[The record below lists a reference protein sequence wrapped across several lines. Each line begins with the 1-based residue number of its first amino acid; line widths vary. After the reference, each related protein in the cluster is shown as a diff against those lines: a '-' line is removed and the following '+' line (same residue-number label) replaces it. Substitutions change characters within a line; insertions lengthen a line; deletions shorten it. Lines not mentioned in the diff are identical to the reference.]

1 MSTCSYIRASVSARK
16 HSIAVTLIAAATSLL
31 LPCVARAEV
40 LSIGAVSPVPPV
52 GGGTFSSST
61 QLLIGEGDDDTE
73 GDIWGYVSIN
83 NGTLLQYGSLI
94 VGDEDGYFG
103 QVNVSSNFFAG
114 QISQFNFSA
123 QGSTSNPTVQI
134 GREGTGW
141 LNLSGGST
149 MNLTNNGGDLS
160 IGVRSREAGHNGTGV
175 GYATVK
181 DQFTIMTIQDNLFVG
196 QFGIGTLD
204 VLNGAIVRTLTS
216 NSSSFIGIGTND
228 SGVGLVKV
236 DGQGSVLRAGSNLV
250 VSGNSVTLPTEFGQG
265 TLRISN
271 GGIVDVDNGVTFTN
285 EPRVIVGPRGRIE
298 LDEGSLFGFTP
309 ALGFGITVDGF
320 LGGSGL
326 VRGSVALTETAFL
339 ESHAGDFLRF
349 TGNVDNQGSLTIDNS
364 EMWFLADFINN
375 APALGVP
382 PGRIAL
388 QNGTVRFAE
397 PLINDGVISSAYG
410 TNDIHGEVIN
420 NERVVVARDTVAS
433 FYGDFTN
440 NGTGTVT
447 VLPGGNALF
456 LANIFFTD
464 TTVTSPGPLGLV
476 VGIGEG
482 NLGTIGGPL
491 SATGSAA
498 LAGRLE
504 IELDAG
510 FVPEAGNIF
519 EIVSADGGITGTF
532 DSITFPPLP
541 TGLEFGLIYGSNTVT
556 AEVRIDSTAAGL
568 PGDYNNDGTVDAS
581 DYTVWRDKLG
591 STVAL
596 ANDDTPGVG
605 QDDYT
610 RWVNNF
616 GQSLLGG
623 GVASSTTPEPT
634 SCLLALLGLAML
646 TNPRAIRSR

>member
-1 MSTCSYIRASVSARK
+1 MSTRFHIRAFVIARQQSMAVALFVASATMLTQPFVTRADVLSVG
-16 HSIAVTLIAAATSLL
+16 AVT
-31 LPCVARAEV
+31 
-40 LSIGAVSPVPPV
+40 PVPPTN
-52 GGGTFSSST
+52 GGVFSSGT
-61 QLLIGEGDDDTE
+61 QLLVGEGDDDTE
-73 GDIWGYVSIN
+73 GEIWGYVSIDD
-83 NGTLLQYGSLI
+83 GTLLQYGSLI

-103 QVNVSSNFFAG
+103 QVDVNSNFFAG
-114 QISQFNFSA
+114 QRSQFNFSG
-123 QGSTSNPTVQI
+123 QGSSSSPTVQI

-141 LNLSGGST
+141 LNLTSGST
-149 MNLTNNGGDLS
+149 MTLTNTSADMS
-160 IGVRSREAGHNGTGV
+160 IGVRSREAGQNGTGV
-175 GYATVK
+175 GYVTVK

-196 QFGIGTLD
+196 QSGIGTLD
-204 VLNGAIVRTLTS
+204 VLNGAIVRTINTGAS
-216 NSSSFIGIGTND
+216 NFISIGTND

-236 DGQGSVLRAGSNLV
+236 DGQGSVLRTGSNLI
-250 VSGNSVTLPTEFGQG
+250 VSGNAVTLPTQFGQG

-271 GGIVDVDNGVTFTN
+271 GGIVDVDNGVTFNN
-285 EPRVIVGPRGRIE
+285 EPRVIVGTRGRIE
-298 LDEGSLFGFTP
+298 LDNGSLFGFTP
-309 ALGFGITVDGF
+309 ALGFGITVNGF
-320 LGGSGL
+320 LGGDGL
-326 VRGSVALTETAFL
+326 VRGSVELTETAFL

-349 TGNVDNQGSLTIDNS
+349 TGDVDNQGSLTIDNS

-410 TNDIHGEVIN
+410 TNDIHGDVIN

-532 DSITFPPLP
+532 DTVTFPPLP

-581 DYTVWRDKLG
+581 DYSVWRDKLG
-591 STVAL
+591 SAVAL

-623 GVASSTTPEPT
+623 GIASAATPEP
-634 SCLLALLGLAML
+634 SSALLLLVAAASSIL
-646 TNPRAIRSR
+646 FRRYR